1 MPFAQTIQPQFRDA
15 DEDGLIGLRGCL
27 RWFQDIHSWYMHDID
42 KGSAVLPE
50 RYGVAWVCTRYRL
63 RAFHKPDYTGSA
75 TLTTTKC
82 GFTA

>member
-1 MPFAQTIQPQFRDA
+1 
-15 DEDGLIGLRGCL
+15 
-27 RWFQDIHSWYMHDID
+27 MHDID
-42 KGSAVLPE
+42 KGSAVIPE